1 MVIIYGSSDSERRL
15 LGKLPREVGNLDMM
29 GDVMAEFRNK
39 QKNASGWFAGLKRW
53 NYKRQIDKINR
64 GMKDPLLSGAVGE
77 NSVLER
83 LLALDDSYHVFCD
96 LRISL
101 PYAVRYRGQRNLRS
115 AQMDLVIVCTKG
127 IFMIEVKNWS
137 DEYTKDP
144 KWNPYE
150 QTERAGRILW
160 ITLQDAVKGTRV
172 TNVLL
177 SVRGNIRY
185 DPNYRTVM
193 VSDPDRIIGFLKNRP
208 DTLTQL
214 SLERILRLL
223 QDL

>member
-29 GDVMAEFRNK
+29 GDVMAEFRDK

-64 GMKDPLLSGAVGE
+64 GMKDPLLFGAEGE
-77 NSVLER
+77 KAVLER
-83 LLALDDSYHVFCD
+83 LSVLDDSYHVFCNIH
-96 LRISL
+96 ISL
-101 PYAVRYRGQRNLRS
+101 PYTVKYRGKRNLRS
-115 AQMDLVIVCTKG
+115 AQMDLVIACAKG

-137 DEYTKDP
+137 DGYANDP
-144 KWNPYE
+144 KWNPHE
-150 QTERAGRILW
+150 QTERAGMVLW
-160 ITLQDAVKGTRV
+160 ITLQGAIKGMRV

-177 SVRGNIRY
+177 SIRGNIRY
-185 DPNYRTVM
+185 DPNYMVM
-193 VSDPDRIIGFLKNRP
+193 VSDPDRVIGFLKNKP